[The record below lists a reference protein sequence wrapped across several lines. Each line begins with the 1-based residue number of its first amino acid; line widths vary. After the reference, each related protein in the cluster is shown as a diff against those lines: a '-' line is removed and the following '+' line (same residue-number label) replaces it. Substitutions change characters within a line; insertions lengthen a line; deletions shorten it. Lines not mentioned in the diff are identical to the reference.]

1 MEKNDLTYEQISD
14 AVKGKQEALDHVLM
28 HYEDYINAL
37 ATVKY
42 HDESGK
48 EHAYIDED
56 IKIRIQMKL
65 VKSIPKWRGLKK

>member
-14 AVKGKQEALDHVLM
+14 AVKGKQDALDHVLM
-28 HYEDYINAL
+28 YYEDYINAL

-48 EHAYIDED
+48 EHAYVDED
-56 IKIRIQMKL
+56 IKITILLDTFSARNLKL
-65 VKSIPKWRGLKK
+65 SSS